1 MSLKTRVIH
10 SFAISLHSL
19 LLSYDCSANTRCWNA
34 KNTLM
39 QKFDPA
45 GITKLLQFVVREVSG
60 HPVLVILIK
69 DKLEWLKE
77 ACHSSLIS
85 HQLLR
90 WLELTGMYLHT
101 SWSYCIAALSYNN
114 FDACIQAKSSR
125 WQRTQAYLLVCAGLQ
140 MSEGVPVCWSPDK
153 RTGCRATL
161 CALSVYA
168 GRDSRVSHLWFI
180 LQTNKSR

>member
-1 MSLKTRVIH
+1 MTERGL
-10 SFAISLHSL
+10 SFFSN
-19 LLSYDCSANTRCWNA
+19 LSSTAPMIRADWNVFA
-34 KNTLM
+34 
-39 QKFDPA
+39 
-45 GITKLLQFVVREVSG
+45 
-60 HPVLVILIK
+60 
-69 DKLEWLKE
+69 
-77 ACHSSLIS
+77 
-85 HQLLR
+85 
-90 WLELTGMYLHT
+90 YL
-101 SWSYCIAALSYNN
+101 AALSYNN

-180 LQTNKSR
+180 LQTNKSRQRQIWRDSTKIIDINYILFILTPTQMLKWIYSISVFLNLSHDLGLAQ